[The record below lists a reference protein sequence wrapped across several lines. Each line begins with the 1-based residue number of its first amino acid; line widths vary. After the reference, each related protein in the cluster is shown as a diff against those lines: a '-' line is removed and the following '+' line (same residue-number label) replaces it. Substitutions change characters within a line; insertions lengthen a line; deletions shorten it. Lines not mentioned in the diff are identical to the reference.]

1 MLELRRLALLH
12 QFAAMGSIAGVA
24 AATGYSASAVSQQ
37 LAVLEKE
44 AGVALLER
52 SARSAALTE
61 AGQRLAKHAAIVLD
75 AVEAAEADL
84 TQTTTGR
91 IVVSTIP
98 TVAVAVAP
106 RLVAIEGPQVV
117 LRQYTDE
124 EALERLRAR
133 EIDIAVVDAWH
144 PTEPEPG
151 LIRTELM
158 VDPLVIA
165 GPVDHPTWLVA
176 PPDQPSR
183 RVAETIMAALD
194 VQPDSRWE
202 FMGLATIA
210 SLVAA
215 GVGAAVLPRL
225 ALLHVDVPTTPTGR
239 TRRIDAVIRAGSRTR
254 PAVTAVIEALSSLG
268 RPVAGRPTSASR

>member
-12 QFAAMGSIAGVA
+12 QFAALKSIAAVA

-61 AGQRLAKHAAIVLD
+61 AGQRLATHAATILD
-75 AVEAAEADL
+75 AAEAAEADL
-84 TQTTTGR
+84 ARAADDTTGR

-106 RLVAIEGPQVV
+106 RLVKIQGPQVV
-117 LRQYTDE
+117 LRQYVDD
-124 EALERLRAR
+124 EALERLRTR
-133 EIDIAVVDAWH
+133 EVDIAVIDTWR

-151 LIRTELM
+151 LLRTVLTE
-158 VDPLVIA
+158 DPLVIA
-165 GPVDHPTWLVA
+165 GPIDHPTWLVA

-183 RVAETIMAALD
+183 RVAEEIMAELG
-194 VQPDSRWE
+194 VTPDSRWE

-239 TRRIDAVIRAGSRTR
+239 SRRIDAVIRAGSRTR
-254 PAVTAVIEALSSLG
+254 PAVTAVMDALASL
-268 RPVAGRPTSASR
+268 A

>member
-12 QFAAMGSIAGVA
+12 HFAALGSIAAVA
-24 AATGYSASAVSQQ
+24 TATGYSPSAVSQQ

-52 SARSAALTE
+52 TPRSAVLTE
-61 AGQRLAKHAAIVLD
+61 AGQRLARHAATVLD

-84 TQTTTGR
+84 AKATGDATGR
-91 IVVSTIP
+91 ITISTIP
-98 TVAVAVAP
+98 SVAVAVAP
-106 RLVAIEGPQVV
+106 RLVKIRGPQIV
-117 LRQYTDE
+117 LRQYVDD
-124 EALERLRAR
+124 EALERLRSR
-133 EIDIAVVDAWH
+133 EIDIAVVDSWR

-151 LIRTELM
+151 LLRTELM

-183 RVAETIMAALD
+183 GIVETIMAERG
-194 VQPDSRWE
+194 VRPDTRWE
-202 FMGLATIA
+202 FMGLSTIA

-225 ALLHVDVPTTPTGR
+225 ALRHVDVPTTPTGR
-239 TRRIDAVIRAGSRTR
+239 SRRIDAVIRVGSRNR
-254 PAVTAVIEALSSLG
+254 PAVTAVMDALASLC
-268 RPVAGRPTSASR
+268 